1 MRESGLL
8 VHITSLAGP
17 ERIGTVGRPSRE
29 LIDFLSASGTAIWQR
44 LPIGPVGYGSSWPLS
59 QSQSQLRGRKTLA
72 HGAPATQ
79 G

>member
-29 LIDFLSASGTAIWQR
+29 LIDFLSASGTAIWQM
-44 LPIGPVGYGSSWPLS
+44 LPIGPVGYGSSPY
-59 QSQSQLRGRKTLA
+59 QSPSTFAGKRKL
-72 HGAPATQ
+72 
-79 G
+79 